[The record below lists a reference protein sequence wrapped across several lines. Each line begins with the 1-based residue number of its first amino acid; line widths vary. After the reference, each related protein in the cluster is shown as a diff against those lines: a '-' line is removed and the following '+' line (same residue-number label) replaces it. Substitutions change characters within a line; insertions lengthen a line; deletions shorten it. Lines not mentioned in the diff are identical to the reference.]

1 MKNINTSYQEDN
13 RLLCYGREYSV
24 HKQEC
29 MSCVYKQ
36 DCIDSQEC
44 NRVIFAG
51 DTEYDV
57 NRVTTHNSN
66 QFFDDARYSSS
77 QVVNLTRLL
86 LAMDD
91 KKVRE
96 LVLYKLEMPD
106 VTLAELADKYQVSR
120 QAIHKAFNKASK
132 QFPALRCI
140 LHNKPQ
146 YSYEKRHWK

>member
-1 MKNINTSYQEDN
+1 MKNNTTSYKED

-29 MSCVYKQ
+29 MSCQYK
-36 DCIDSQEC
+36 CECMDSQEC
-44 NRVIFAG
+44 DRVIFAG

-66 QFFDDARYSSS
+66 QFFDDARYSSL
-77 QVVNLTRLL
+77 QVVNLARLL

-106 VTLAELADKYQVSR
+106 VTLAELADKYHVSR

-146 YSYEKRHWK
+146 YSYEKRH